1 MSPTTIPE
9 GVWVADRIHSSIIF
23 GIDHVG
29 TSTFRSTFS
38 EYAATLRD
46 GVLTGTLQPA
56 SVAIPLEDFKRHL
69 LGSDFF
75 DIARSPN
82 IEFRS
87 TSLDVADDGRLT
99 VAGELTIKGTT
110 CPASASGTL
119 SAPLEGL
126 NGRSRI
132 GVELKATLNRFDFGL
147 NWDMKMAD
155 GRQAAGTEV
164 TLEIVLEMV
173 QQ

>member
-1 MSPTTIPE
+1 MSPITIPE
-9 GVWVADRIHSSIIF
+9 GVWVADPIHSSIIF

-29 TSTFRSTFS
+29 TSTFRSTFT
-38 EYAATLRD
+38 EYQATLED
-46 GVLTGTLQPA
+46 GLLTGTLQPA
-56 SVAIPLEDFKRHL
+56 SIAIPLEDFRRHL

-75 DIARSPN
+75 DVDRSPN

-87 TSLDVADDGRLT
+87 TTLDVTGDGRLS
-99 VAGELTIKGTT
+99 VDGELTIKGMT

-126 NGRSRI
+126 NGRTRI
-132 GVELKATLNRFDFGL
+132 GVELTATLNRFDFGM
-147 NWDMKMAD
+147 NWDMKMPD

-164 TLEIVLEMV
+164 TLEIVLELV